1 MTANHTT
8 PRRKDLHESVFIV
21 VLVVLFGVMVWFFN
35 AHPGPNHGNGGA
47 AATKPAPAAGAT
59 PAH

>member
-8 PRRKDLHESVFIV
+8 KRRKDLHESVFIV

-35 AHPGPNHGNGGA
+35 AHPGHGGGA
-47 AATKPAPAAGAT
+47 HTAAKSAPSAGTTAA
-59 PAH
+59 H

>member
-8 PRRKDLHESVFIV
+8 RRRKDLHESVFIV

-35 AHPGPNHGNGGA
+35 AHPGPRSGA
-47 AATKPAPAAGAT
+47 SSAAQPTQAAGAT
-59 PAH
+59 TAR

>member
-8 PRRKDLHESVFIV
+8 RRRKDLHESVFII

-35 AHPGPNHGNGGA
+35 AHPIHSGGA
-47 AATKPAPAAGAT
+47 SAAAQPAKSAGAT

>member
-35 AHPGPNHGNGGA
+35 AHAGHRNGASA
-47 AATKPAPAAGAT
+47 AAQPAKSAGAT
-59 PAH
+59 AAH

>member
-21 VLVVLFGVMVWFFN
+21 VLVVLIGVMVWFFI
-35 AHPGPNHGNGGA
+35 AHPGHGGGA
-47 AATKPAPAAGAT
+47 RTAAKPAPAAGAT
-59 PAH
+59 AAH